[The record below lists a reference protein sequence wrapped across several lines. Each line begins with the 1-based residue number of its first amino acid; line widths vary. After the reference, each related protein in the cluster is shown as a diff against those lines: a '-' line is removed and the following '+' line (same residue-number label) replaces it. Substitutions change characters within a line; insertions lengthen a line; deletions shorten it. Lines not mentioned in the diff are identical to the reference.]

1 VQSNSSREAI
11 LQRIRSQSG
20 REGLTSTA
28 EREAVKARIQS
39 RPTAPLP
46 SIAKQEPVAHFIAEC
61 ERVKTTV
68 ALVATDAEIPI
79 AVAKYIAEEALLE
92 VPRAP
97 CDPEQVNTGI
107 AGWSAY
113 ANLDWQAAGLN
124 YKSGPATAQDLIGFT
139 DCFCAIGES
148 GTLLLLSSP
157 TTPKLNALLPETHIC
172 VVKKSRIVPTMEAA
186 FALMRKEI
194 GAPPRATFFVSGPSR
209 TADIEQTIVIGAHG
223 PYRVHVLLVG

>member
-1 VQSNSSREAI
+1 MQSTPSRDAI

-20 REGLTSTA
+20 REGLTSAA

-46 SIAKQEPVAHFIAEC
+46 SIAKHEPVAHFIAEC
-61 ERVKTTV
+61 DRVKTTV
-68 ALVATDAEIPI
+68 AQLATEAEIPA
-79 AVAKYIAEEALLE
+79 AVAKYIAEESL
-92 VPRAP
+92 
-97 CDPEQVNTGI
+97 NTGLS
-107 AGWSAY
+107 GWSQY
-113 ANLDWQAAGLN
+113 AHLDWQAAGLS
-124 YKSGPATAQDLIGFT
+124 YISGPATADDLIGFT

-157 TTPKLNALLPETHIC
+157 STPKLNALLPETHIC

-186 FALMRKEI
+186 FALMREEI

>member
-1 VQSNSSREAI
+1 MQSTSSRDAI

-20 REGLTSTA
+20 REGLTSVA
-28 EREAVKARIQS
+28 ERDAVKARIQS

-46 SIAKQEPVAHFIAEC
+46 GIAKHEPVAHFIAEC

-68 ALVATDAEIPI
+68 ALVATEAEIPS
-79 AVAKYIAEEALLE
+79 AVAKYMAEEGL
-92 VPRAP
+92 
-97 CDPEQVNTGI
+97 NTAI
-107 AGWSAY
+107 SGWSAY
-113 ANLDWQAAGLN
+113 ANLDWQAAGLS
-124 YKSGPATAQDLIGFT
+124 YKAGPSTAQDLIGFT

-157 TTPKLNALLPETHIC
+157 ATPKLNALLPETHIC

-186 FALMRKEI
+186 FALMREEI

-223 PYRVHVLLVG
+223 PYRVHVLLLG